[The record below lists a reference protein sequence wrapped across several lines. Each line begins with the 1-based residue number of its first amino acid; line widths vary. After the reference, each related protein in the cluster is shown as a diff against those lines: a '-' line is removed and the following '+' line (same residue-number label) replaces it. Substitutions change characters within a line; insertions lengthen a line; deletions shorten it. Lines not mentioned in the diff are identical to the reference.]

1 MPGLTRLSAIWCRD
15 ALFLA
20 WLSELAGQ
28 PVNSDDAA
36 DVVREAC
43 GVSSRRELDTN
54 GRAADAFHT
63 IVRRPYLAWRDQ
75 QHQPKGA

>member
-28 PVNSDDAA
+28 PVGPDDAA
-36 DVVREAC
+36 EVVRGAC
-43 GVSSRRELDTN
+43 GVTSRRELDTD
-54 GRAADAFHT
+54 RHAAQAFNT
-63 IVRRPYLAWRDQ
+63 KLRQPFMAWRA
-75 QHQPKGA
+75 QHSGA